1 MESHSNKAHEIEK
14 DLHEHRQFPPE
25 KGSKARIIQD
35 YIEKESYLEHEAR
48 FTTLLWNIFAESLL
62 LYYSKKTRQLDKNYD
77 LFERDSFDGFQV
89 Y

>member
-1 MESHSNKAHEIEK
+1 MRLNFFLLQREQLESHSNKAHEIEK

-48 FTTLLWNIFAESLL
+48 FTTLLSNIFAESLL
-62 LYYSKKTRQLDKNYD
+62 LYYSKKTRQL
-77 LFERDSFDGFQV
+77 F
-89 Y
+89 